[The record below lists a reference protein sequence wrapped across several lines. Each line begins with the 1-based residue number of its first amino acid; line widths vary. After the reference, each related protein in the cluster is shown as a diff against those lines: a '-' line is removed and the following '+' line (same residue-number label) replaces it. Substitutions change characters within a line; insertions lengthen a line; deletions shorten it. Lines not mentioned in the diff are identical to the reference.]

1 MAHDRLRHTSQ
12 DVGRAIIIQ
21 RSEFLPVGR
30 VPLRWAAAVMDW
42 AYSNLGPAE
51 MNQIKFQVDST

>member
-1 MAHDRLRHTSQ
+1 MAHDRLRHTSE

-21 RSEFLPVGR
+21 RSEFLPRGQK
-30 VPLRWAAAVMDW
+30 PLRWAAGVMDW
-42 AYSNLGPAE
+42 AHSNLGPAE